1 MIGIS
6 GGLHIALHFAVPAA
20 VAGIAFREV
29 FWRAWGV
36 MVAVMIVDLDH
47 LLADPIFDPNRC
59 SIGFHPL
66 HTVLAIGAYGLLA
79 VLSESRILRWTGIG
93 LLIHMGLD
101 ALDCLVQAG

>member
-1 MIGIS
+1 MIGVAE
-6 GGLHIALHFAVPAA
+6 GLHIALHFAVPA
-20 VAGIAFREV
+20 VAARAAFREA

-36 MVAVMIVDLDH
+36 MAAVMIVDLDH
-47 LLADPIFDPNRC
+47 LLANPIFDPDRC

-66 HTVLAIGAYGLLA
+66 HSVLAIGAYGLLA
-79 VLSESRILRWTGIG
+79 VLPESRILRWAGIG

>member
-1 MIGIS
+1 MIGVS
-6 GGLHIALHFAVPAA
+6 EGLHIALHFAVPAA
-20 VAGIAFREV
+20 VAGAFLRGN

-36 MVAVMIVDLDH
+36 MTAVMIVDLDH
-47 LLADPIFDPNRC
+47 LLADPVFDPDRC

-66 HTVLAIGAYGLLA
+66 HTVPAIGAWGLLA
-79 VLSESRILRWTGIG
+79 ILPESRITRWAGIG